1 VVKKPQN
8 INTMHQRL
16 LVALNIP
23 PKQLTRYY
31 SGNISTVVA
40 RATDGRTIRFPTNIL
55 RSIVQTN
62 GVHGIF
68 ELILDENRKFV
79 SIKRL
84 PDV

>member
-1 VVKKPQN
+1 
-8 INTMHQRL
+8 MHQCL

-23 PKQLTRYY
+23 PQQLIHYY
-31 SGNISTVVA
+31 EGSVSAAVA
-40 RATDGRTIRFPTNIL
+40 RTTDGRTIRFSANIL
-55 RSIVQTN
+55 RSVVQTN

-68 ELILDENRKFV
+68 ELVLDENRKFV